1 MSFSITKFVVIVIE
15 NETHFHKKVQF
26 VKILRFSKLG
36 IILHL
41 SPGSKWVI
49 IMSHD
54 YSNLEQQHN
63 RGPGAHLSS
72 PLAPPWKMS
81 SKQNSY
87 FHHFKRGLSHT
98 HQARCNSFKF
108 VEQLFLQYKF
118 QKIKVCTGIQDRI
131 FHSFVWTHNYL
142 TLSWM
147 VSILEV
153 YIVHHK
159 IVIKFNEQIR
169 DNNEAMAILRS

>member
-1 MSFSITKFVVIVIE
+1 MIQNFVKAFSSQQTFSHKSCLFLSRNFVVIVIE

-72 PLAPPWKMS
+72 S
-81 SKQNSY
+81 SRPSLENVIQTKLLFSPFQE
-87 FHHFKRGLSHT
+87 RTLSHSPG
-98 HQARCNSFKF
+98 Q
-108 VEQLFLQYKF
+108 VQQF
-118 QKIKVCTGIQDRI
+118 QVCRTTFPAIQI
-131 FHSFVWTHNYL
+131 PKNKSLH
-142 TLSWM
+142 
-147 VSILEV
+147 
-153 YIVHHK
+153 
-159 IVIKFNEQIR
+159 
-169 DNNEAMAILRS
+169 